1 MDSQEIGNS
10 IQVASSIVSEATKG
24 TEATFKV
31 SGEVSGED
39 APKSPWARYILD
51 LAHGYSKIT
60 AIQRSGITGSEL
72 AEARRDPQCAQL
84 ELASLR
90 VAATGDL
97 SAITRI
103 LAQSAGPNMILDAI
117 EESRD
122 RDGVSAR
129 DRLGNRRTVLEA
141 ARILGSSAQQPSVTI
156 NASQAAVLI
165 QQMQGPVPRPD

>member
-1 MDSQEIGNS
+1 MDTKENSDS
-10 IQVASSIVSEATKG
+10 IQVASRNTPEATKG

-31 SGEVSGED
+31 SGEELPQS
-39 APKSPWARYILD
+39 AWARYILD

-60 AIQRSGITGSEL
+60 AIQRSGITGTEL

>member
-1 MDSQEIGNS
+1 MDNS
-10 IQVASSIVSEATKG
+10 IQPAPGNVSEATKG

-31 SGEVSGED
+31 SGDD
-39 APKSPWARYILD
+39 APKSAWARYILD

-141 ARILGSSAQQPSVTI
+141 ARILGQGAQQ
-156 NASQAAVLI
+156 QAAGPII
-165 QQMQGPVPRPD
+165 QLGIHASITVAPPSQRVDADVVDGA